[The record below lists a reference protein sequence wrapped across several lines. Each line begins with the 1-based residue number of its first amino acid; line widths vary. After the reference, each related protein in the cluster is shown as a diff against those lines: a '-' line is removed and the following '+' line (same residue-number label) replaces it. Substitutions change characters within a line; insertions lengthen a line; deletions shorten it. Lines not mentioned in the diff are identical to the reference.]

1 MPTYT
6 AHFFTEADWAQTTI
20 DAASPEQAL
29 QRARQIESDETETLD
44 FQSYDGTNGVERI
57 EIWAADRRTVAE
69 WESDDLRMRL
79 AARDLYEALDAQTEA
94 ARAVVKNWARGDL
107 AAAVREL
114 DDSIEPARA
123 AIAKAKGGAS

>member
-6 AHFFTEADWAQTTI
+6 AHFFTEADWAETTI
-20 DAASPEQAL
+20 EAASPELAL
-29 QRARQIESDETETLD
+29 QRARQIESEETETLD

-69 WESDDLRMRL
+69 WESDDLRLRL
-79 AARDLYEALDAQTEA
+79 AARDLFEALDAQTNA
-94 ARAVVKNWARGDL
+94 ARAVIKNWARGDL

-114 DDSIEPARA
+114 DDSIEPACA